1 MKASIILSTSVFAS
15 TAVARLYKRD
25 EIVARADMSS
35 STSAAPIAASPTGTG
50 EDGAEETLSTDTG
63 APSTAGTATSSTSAR
78 PSIPNTYDCVSE
90 CNSNYDTCRTA
101 PGANMSTC
109 AAQYAGCLGYNPFEG
124 GSLVTPTACSAPA
137 SDTPKPTQSG
147 TSDCV
152 TGCNDDYNKC
162 RTAPGA
168 NMSTCAAQYAG
179 CLGYNPFE
187 GGSLVTPTACS
198 VSASDTPKPTQSGTS
213 DCLTGCNDDYNKC
226 RTAPGANMSTC
237 AAQYAGCLG
246 YNPFEGG
253 SLVTP
258 TACSEK
264 PQPTQSNTNEC
275 VDKCNSDYD
284 KCRTAPNAN
293 MSTCAAQYS
302 QCLGY
307 NPFDGGSLVTPTACS
322 NAPGPTQSNAN
333 ECVDECNSDYD
344 KCRTAPDANMST
356 CAAQYSQ
363 CLGYNPFDGAGSLV
377 TPTACSNAPG
387 PTLTGTSAVQSS
399 MVSPSPPQQDTTM
412 QGTENYQPPI
422 ATCTSDMCIQPTMT
436 DHEAPPVATE
446 SHVVVDGAG
455 SLRPWMTLMALA
467 ALAIL

>member
-198 VSASDTPKPTQSGTS
+198 
-213 DCLTGCNDDYNKC
+213 
-226 RTAPGANMSTC
+226 
-237 AAQYAGCLG
+237 
-246 YNPFEGG
+246 
-253 SLVTP
+253 
-258 TACSEK
+258 EK

-275 VDKCNSDYD
+275 VDK
-284 KCRTAPNAN
+284 
-293 MSTCAAQYS
+293 
-302 QCLGY
+302 
-307 NPFDGGSLVTPTACS
+307 
-322 NAPGPTQSNAN
+322 
-333 ECVDECNSDYD
+333 CNSDYD

>member
-50 EDGAEETLSTDTG
+50 DDGAEETLSTDTG
-63 APSTAGTATSSTSAR
+63 APSTAGTTTSSISAR
-78 PSIPNTYDCVSE
+78 PSIPDTYDCVSE

-137 SDTPKPTQSG
+137 SDTPKPTQPG

-152 TGCNDDYNKC
+152 TGCNN
-162 RTAPGA
+162 
-168 NMSTCAAQYAG
+168 
-179 CLGYNPFE
+179 
-187 GGSLVTPTACS
+187 
-198 VSASDTPKPTQSGTS
+198 
-213 DCLTGCNDDYNKC
+213 DYNKC

-258 TACSEK
+258 TACSEE

-275 VDKCNSDYD
+275 VDK
-284 KCRTAPNAN
+284 
-293 MSTCAAQYS
+293 
-302 QCLGY
+302 
-307 NPFDGGSLVTPTACS
+307 
-322 NAPGPTQSNAN
+322 
-333 ECVDECNSDYD
+333 CNSDYD

-377 TPTACSNAPG
+377 TPTACSNTPG
-387 PTLTGTSAVQSS
+387 PTLTSTSAVQSS
-399 MVSPSPPQQDTTM
+399 MTSPSPPPQQDTTM
-412 QGTENYQPPI
+412 QGTETYQPPV
-422 ATCTSDMCIQPTMT
+422 ATCTSNVCTQPTMT
-436 DHEAPPVATE
+436 DHEAPPVMTE
-446 SHVVVDGAG
+446 SPVVVDGAG
-455 SLRPWMTLMALA
+455 SLRPWMTLIALA